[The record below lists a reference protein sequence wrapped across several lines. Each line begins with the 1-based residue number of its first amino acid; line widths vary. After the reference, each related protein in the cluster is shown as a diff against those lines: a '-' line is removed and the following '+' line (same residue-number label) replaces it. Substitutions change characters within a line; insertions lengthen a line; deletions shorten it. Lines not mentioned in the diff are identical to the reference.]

1 MIELKNELFAAPV
14 DEWKRVPFT
23 ENHHK
28 WLLLLCRFGDDG
40 GFCFSFVSPKK
51 RMYSFYTEG
60 GENGGRVTS
69 AEVVVAN
76 GEMNVASYYES
87 WGDSPARM
95 DAVLR
100 LTPKHII
107 DRLHMLLDAIG

>member
-1 MIELKNELFAAPV
+1 MIELKNELFAAPIY
-14 DEWKRVPFT
+14 EWRHVPFT

-28 WLLLLCRFGDDG
+28 WWLQWYKIGDDG
-40 GFCFSFVSPKK
+40 EFFFSFVSPRK
-51 RMYSFYTEG
+51 RRYSFYTERG
-60 GENGGRVTS
+60 ANGGRVIG
-69 AEVVVAN
+69 ADIAGADN
-76 GEMNVASYYES
+76 GARIASYWES

-107 DRLHMLLDAIG
+107 DRLFVLLDAIG